1 MSFSEDNS
9 RVSVTSLQ
17 GDKLGRKGDSL
28 NHDFAFDH
36 VFGPLHT
43 QEDTFAEVADLIQS
57 SLDGYN
63 VCIFAYG
70 QTGSGK
76 THTMQGPVDPTS
88 PHRGIIPRAMEQ
100 MFQAGEEM
108 RDKGWSYEFTASF
121 LEIYNETLHDL
132 ISVKSSD
139 KIEIKLVNEK
149 SREVEVTNVRNV
161 LVSCPHDV
169 HELLNKANKNR
180 TVAATK
186 CNERSSR
193 SHSVYRLKIVGK
205 NTKGSWKHILYL

>member
-1 MSFSEDNS
+1 MEFSEEYS
-9 RVSVTSLQ
+9 RVSVSSLQ
-17 GDKLGRKGDSL
+17 GDKLGRKGDSF
-28 NHDFAFDH
+28 NHDFSFDR

-43 QEDTFAEVADLIQS
+43 QEDIFAEVAGLIQS
-57 SLDGYN
+57 SVDGYN

-88 PHRGIIPRAMEQ
+88 PHRGIIPRSMER

-121 LEIYNETLHDL
+121 LEIYNETLNDL
-132 ISVKSSD
+132 ISEKKSE

-161 LVSCPHDV
+161 LVSSSYDV

-193 SHSVYRLKIVGK
+193 SHSVYRLRIVGT
-205 NTKGSWKHILYL
+205 NLNGSW